1 MVPEIQALADSNGMS
16 YDEACKA
23 LKQQYDGYHFSE
35 KSPDIYNLFSLI
47 NALSDSKLANYR
59 FATGTPTILTK
70 FIKKYDMPPKDFE
83 TGFPTTLGMFDTPAE
98 ISTNP
103 IPMLYQNGYLIIE
116 GTASNGR
123 FYLSY
128 PNEEIRDGFTNSLMP
143 HYATRNDTF
152 LMNFSD
158 ALEARKPEEVLTLM
172 RAFLSSIPYNAEKQ
186 VYGNAFALYGLSEY
200 AAVTKNKDAEQMAL
214 SLFDL
219 LEKKARDWENGGY
232 FEAFARDW
240 SPISETRL
248 SPKDINCDKSMN
260 TNLHVMEAYSN
271 LYRAFGV
278 GGEALAALLRVH
290 KERILGANNHLMLFF
305 HKDWTR
311 IEKNEISFG
320 HDIEASWLMW
330 EAACVLGDEEIKSEV
345 KSDVL
350 AIAQTALEEG
360 FSKASTGFDEAIRH
374 GVRDTTHVWWVQ
386 AEAINGFFN
395 AWLLTKNERYKDA
408 VLSMW
413 KWINDFQIDKENG
426 EWFSEV
432 AIDGIPDHAKEKG
445 GNWKTCYHNGRMCME
460 LLKRRNE
467 IN

>member
-70 FIKKYDMPPKDFE
+70 FIKKYDMLPKDFE

-186 VYGNAFALYGLSEY
+186 DENHYKTLFSLSY
-200 AAVTKNKDAEQMAL
+200 AC
-214 SLFDL
+214 
-219 LEKKARDWENGGY
+219 
-232 FEAFARDW
+232 
-240 SPISETRL
+240 IHRL
-248 SPKDINCDKSMN
+248 S
-260 TNLHVMEAYSN
+260 
-271 LYRAFGV
+271 
-278 GGEALAALLRVH
+278 
-290 KERILGANNHLMLFF
+290 
-305 HKDWTR
+305 
-311 IEKNEISFG
+311 
-320 HDIEASWLMW
+320 
-330 EAACVLGDEEIKSEV
+330 
-345 KSDVL
+345 
-350 AIAQTALEEG
+350 
-360 FSKASTGFDEAIRH
+360 
-374 GVRDTTHVWWVQ
+374 
-386 AEAINGFFN
+386 
-395 AWLLTKNERYKDA
+395 
-408 VLSMW
+408 
-413 KWINDFQIDKENG
+413 
-426 EWFSEV
+426 
-432 AIDGIPDHAKEKG
+432 
-445 GNWKTCYHNGRMCME
+445 
-460 LLKRRNE
+460 
-467 IN
+467 